1 MEEIR
6 YLVDEVLPALWRGL
20 LVSVSLIVPSLVLG
34 LAGGILLGTARV
46 YGTGWLRRLCDGI
59 VLVFR
64 GFPLVIQL
72 YIWYFGLPRI
82 GVYLSPYTASVCGF
96 VCCSAAYHSEYI
108 RGALLSIRPGQ
119 MLAGHAIGLTAF
131 QTIRHVIL
139 PQAVRRALP
148 GCGNEIIYLVKYSS
162 LAYMITC
169 IELTGEGK
177 ILASASFKYFE
188 VFLTVGI
195 VYLLLVT
202 LVSRA
207 LEALETHLV
216 IPGFERYRT

>member
-1 MEEIR
+1 MEDVR
-6 YLVDEVLPALWRGL
+6 YIVGEVLPALWRGL

-34 LAGGILLGTARV
+34 LAGGILLGTSRV
-46 YGTGWLRRLCDGI
+46 YGTGWFRRLCDGI

-82 GVYLSPYTASVCGF
+82 GIYLSPYAASVCGF

-177 ILASASFKYFE
+177 ILASASFKYVE

-207 LEALETHLV
+207 LEVLENHLV